1 MKTPRLL
8 PVLLAFCMFS
18 TGASGLVNEYVLA
31 TITTYILGNSI
42 EQFSIVIASM
52 MLMMGI
58 SGFVQS
64 RMSDNNLIYK
74 FIGVEVVMAL
84 LGGFAP
90 LAIYG
95 AFAYFEYN
103 FAVVHYFFVLSVGF
117 LIGFEIPIVM
127 RIINQHKINL
137 KTNLAI
143 VYAMDYVGAFV
154 GAMIWVKVL
163 LKFYPLTEISFIVAG
178 FNFAIA
184 LITVTYF
191 IFTGIIKH
199 RVTTAIVML
208 MTVVILLIG
217 YLNNRDISDL
227 FEQHFYDDPII
238 HKTTTKY
245 QHIVLTENKQLGDIR
260 LYING
265 NTQFS
270 SLDEKRYHDL
280 LVHPVMSIA
289 NKPEHALI
297 LGGGDGLA
305 LRELLKYKNLK
316 SITLVD
322 LDPDMIK
329 LASENPH
336 LRKLNKDA
344 FQDARLHVSP
354 PGNVNSVNV
363 KGVYLESE
371 NSLTKKMQSEWV
383 ATVDVYS
390 IDADQFIRTKNDQRW
405 DVVIIDF
412 PDPSSVELSKLYS
425 KQFYRKLRSH
435 LSSNAFVSIQST
447 SPYHAKE
454 TFLAIGKTLKS
465 AGFNIL
471 PYRQNIP
478 SFGDWG
484 FYLAWSSA
492 SASASGESEKTI
504 KNKLKTVEAFTV
516 NTDYVT
522 PELMLASFAF
532 GKGELTSK
540 TNCVNTV
547 MFPCLLTNYTNYGW
561 QVD

>member
-74 FIGVEVVMAL
+74 FIGVEVVMAV

-127 RIINQHKINL
+127 RIINQQQISL

-154 GAMIWVKVL
+154 GAIIWVKIL

-199 RVTTAIVML
+199 RVTTAIIML
-208 MTVVILLIG
+208 MTVLILVVG
-217 YLNNRDISDL
+217 YLNNRDISSL

-238 HKTTTKY
+238 LKTTTKY

-289 NKPEHALI
+289 NMPEHALI

-329 LASENPH
+329 LASENPR

-344 FQDARLHVSP
+344 FQDARLHVRP
-354 PGNVNSVNV
+354 PGNVNAVNV

-371 NSLTKKMQSEWV
+371 DSWTKKLQSEWV
-383 ATVDVYS
+383 ATVDVYT
-390 IDADQFIRTKNDQRW
+390 IDADQFIRSKNDQRW

-425 KQFYRKLRSH
+425 KQFYRKLRTH
-435 LSSNAFVSIQST
+435 LTSNAFVSIQST
-447 SPYHAKE
+447 SPYHSKE
-454 TFLAIGKTLKS
+454 SFLTIGNTLRS
-465 AGFNIL
+465 AGFNVL

-484 FYLAWSSA
+484 FHLAWTSS
-492 SASASGESEKTI
+492 ESEKVI
-504 KNKLKTVEAFTV
+504 KNSLKTIETFTV

>member
-1 MKTPRLL
+1 MTKPKRRPRLL
-8 PVLLAFCMFS
+8 PLLLAFCMFS

-64 RMSDNNLIYK
+64 RLSDTHLFYQ
-74 FIGVEVVMAL
+74 FVGVEVLMAI

-95 AFAYFEYN
+95 AFGYLEYN
-103 FAVVHYFFVLSVGF
+103 FTIVHYFFVLSVGF

-127 RIINQHKINL
+127 RIINEQEINL

-154 GAMIWVKVL
+154 GAIIWVKFL
-163 LKFYPLTEISFIVAG
+163 LKYYPLTEISFIVAG
-178 FNFAIA
+178 FNFVIA
-184 LITVTYF
+184 FITVCYL
-191 IFTGIIKH
+191 IYAGVIKH
-199 RVTTAIVML
+199 RLYTILIMML
-208 MTVVILLIG
+208 TSVILLFG
-217 YLNNRDISDL
+217 YFNNRDISDL
-227 FEQHFYDDPII
+227 FEQRFYDDPII
-238 HKTTTKY
+238 LKTTTKY
-245 QHIVLTENKQLGDIR
+245 QHIVVTENKALGDIR

-270 SLDEKRYHDL
+270 SLDEKRYHEL
-280 LVHPVMSIA
+280 LVHPVMSLI
-289 NKPEHALI
+289 NKPVNALI

-305 LRELLKYKNLK
+305 LREVLKYRSLK
-316 SITLVD
+316 SVTLVD

-329 LASENPH
+329 LASHNSQ
-336 LRKLNKDA
+336 LRKLNKNA
-344 FQDARLHVSP
+344 FHDARLHVDT
-354 PGNVNSVNV
+354 PGNVQTLNV
-363 KGVYLESE
+363 KGIYLESKDSISNKSE
-371 NSLTKKMQSEWV
+371 SEWV

-390 IDADQFIRTKNDQRW
+390 IDADKFIRSSNKQVW

-425 KQFYRKLRSH
+425 KQFYYALRKR
-435 LSSNAFVSIQST
+435 LSSKAYVSVQST
-447 SPYHAKE
+447 SPYHSKE
-454 TFLAIGKTLKS
+454 SFLAIGNTLKA

-471 PYRQNIP
+471 PYRLNIP

-484 FYLAWSSA
+484 FHLAWT
-492 SASASGESEKTI
+492 SGVSESDIKRKLKKI
-504 KNKLKTVEAFTV
+504 KNFAVKTAF
-516 NTDYVT
+516 VT
-522 PELMLASFAF
+522 PELMMASFAF

-540 TNCVNTV
+540 TSCINTV

>member
-42 EQFSIVIASM
+42 EQFSMVIASM

-58 SGFVQS
+58 AGFVQS

-74 FIGVEVVMAL
+74 FVGVEVVMAV
-84 LGGFAP
+84 LGGLAP

-103 FAVVHYFFVLSVGF
+103 FSIVHYFFVLSVGF

-127 RIINQHKINL
+127 RIINEQKINL

-143 VYAMDYVGAFV
+143 VYAMDYVGAFI
-154 GAMIWVKVL
+154 GAVIWVKVL
-163 LKFYPLTEISFIVAG
+163 LKYYPLTEISFIVAG

-184 LITVTYF
+184 LITVFYF
-191 IFTGIIKH
+191 IYTGVIKH
-199 RVTTAIVML
+199 RLYTALIMLVTVAI
-208 MTVVILLIG
+208 LIVG
-217 YLNNRDISDL
+217 YSNNRDISAL
-227 FEQHFYDDPII
+227 FEQRFYDDPII
-238 HKTTTKY
+238 HQTTTKY
-245 QHIVLTENKQLGDIR
+245 QHIVLTENKALGDIR

-289 NKPEHALI
+289 DNPVHVLI

-305 LRELLKYKNLK
+305 LREVLKYSSLK

-329 LASENPH
+329 LASHNTH

-344 FQDARLHVSP
+344 FHDARLHINE
-354 PGNVNSVNV
+354 PGNVKSVNV

-371 NSLTKKMQSEWV
+371 DSFTKKHESEWV

-390 IDADQFIRTKNDQRW
+390 IDADLFIRSKNNQVW

-425 KQFYRKLRSH
+425 KQFYKKLRSH
-435 LSSNAFVSIQST
+435 LSSDAYVSVQST
-447 SPYHAKE
+447 SPYHSKE
-454 TFLAIGKTLKS
+454 SFLSIGNTLKS

-484 FYLAWSSA
+484 FHLAWTSSVDNA
-492 SASASGESEKTI
+492 EV
-504 KNKLKTVEAFTV
+504 KNKLRKITDFKVD
-516 NTDYVT
+516 TDYVT
-522 PELMLASFAF
+522 PELMMASFAF

-547 MFPCLLTNYTNYGW
+547 MFPCLLTNYTNYSW

>member
-58 SGFVQS
+58 AGFVQS

-74 FIGVEVVMAL
+74 FIGVEVVMAI

-103 FAVVHYFFVLSVGF
+103 FFVVHYFFVLSVGF

-127 RIINQHKINL
+127 RIINQQKISL

-154 GAMIWVKVL
+154 GAIIWVKVL

-191 IFTGIIKH
+191 IFTGVIKH

-208 MTVVILLIG
+208 LTVVVLVIG
-217 YLNNRDISDL
+217 YLNNRDISAL

-245 QHIVLTENKQLGDIR
+245 QHIVLTENKKLGDIR

-329 LASENPH
+329 LASENSH

-344 FQDARLHVSP
+344 FQDARLHVRP
-354 PGNVNSVNV
+354 PGNINSVNV

-371 NSLTKKMQSEWV
+371 DSLTKKTQSEWV

-425 KQFYRKLRSH
+425 KQFYRKLRTH

-447 SPYHAKE
+447 SPYHSKE
-454 TFLAIGKTLKS
+454 SFLTIGKTLKA
-465 AGFNIL
+465 AGFNVL

-484 FYLAWSSA
+484 FHLAWS
-492 SASASGESEKTI
+492 SASGESEKVI
-504 KNKLKTVEAFTV
+504 KNNLKTIEKFTV
-516 NTDYVT
+516 KTDYVT
-522 PELMLASFAF
+522 PELMRASLAF

>member
-127 RIINQHKINL
+127 RIINQQRISL

-154 GAMIWVKVL
+154 GAMIWVKLL

-191 IFTGIIKH
+191 IFTGLIKH

-238 HKTTTKY
+238 QKTTTKY
-245 QHIVLTENKQLGDIR
+245 QHIVLTENKKLGDIR

-305 LRELLKYKNLK
+305 LRELLKYKNIK

-344 FQDARLHVSP
+344 FQDARLHVRP
-354 PGNVNSVNV
+354 PGNVNSINV

-371 NSLTKKMQSEWV
+371 DSLTKKMQSEWV

-390 IDADQFIRTKNDQRW
+390 IDADQFIRTKNNQRW
-405 DVVIIDF
+405 DVAIIDF

-435 LSSNAFVSIQST
+435 LSSKAFISIQST
-447 SPYHAKE
+447 SPYHSKE
-454 TFLAIGKTLKS
+454 SFLAIGNTLKS

-484 FYLAWSSA
+484 FHLAWSSA
-492 SASASGESEKTI
+492 SGESEEAI
-504 KNKLKTVEAFTV
+504 KNKLKTIKTFAV

-561 QVD
+561 QID

>member
-227 FEQHFYDDPII
+227 FEQRFYDDPII

-245 QHIVLTENKQLGDIR
+245 QHIVLTQNKQLGDIR

-336 LRKLNKDA
+336 LRKLNEDA
-344 FQDARLHVSP
+344 FQDARLHVRP

-371 NSLTKKMQSEWV
+371 DSLTKKNQSEWV

-447 SPYHAKE
+447 SPYHSKE
-454 TFLAIGKTLKS
+454 SFLAIGNTLKS

-492 SASASGESEKTI
+492 SGESEKAI
-504 KNKLKTVEAFTV
+504 KNKLKTIKTFSV

-522 PELMLASFAF
+522 PELMLAAFAF

>member
-58 SGFVQS
+58 AGFVQS

-74 FIGVEVVMAL
+74 FIGVEVVMAI

-103 FAVVHYFFVLSVGF
+103 FFVVHYFFVLSVGF

-127 RIINQHKINL
+127 RIINQQKISL

-154 GAMIWVKVL
+154 GAIIWVKVL

-191 IFTGIIKH
+191 IFTGVIKH

-208 MTVVILLIG
+208 LTVVVLVIG
-217 YLNNRDISDL
+217 YLNNRDISAL

-245 QHIVLTENKQLGDIR
+245 QHIVLTENKKLGDIR

-344 FQDARLHVSP
+344 FQDARLHVRP
-354 PGNVNSVNV
+354 PGNINSVNV

-371 NSLTKKMQSEWV
+371 DSLTKKTQSEWV

-425 KQFYRKLRSH
+425 KQFYRKLRTH

-447 SPYHAKE
+447 SPYHSKE
-454 TFLAIGKTLKS
+454 SFLTIGKTLKA
-465 AGFNIL
+465 AGFNVL

-484 FYLAWSSA
+484 FHLAWS
-492 SASASGESEKTI
+492 SASGESEKVI
-504 KNKLKTVEAFTV
+504 KNNLKTIEKFTV
-516 NTDYVT
+516 KTDYVT
-522 PELMLASFAF
+522 PELMRASLAF

>member
-289 NKPEHALI
+289 NMPEHALI

-316 SITLVD
+316 TITLVD

-344 FQDARLHVSP
+344 FQDARLHVYP

-371 NSLTKKMQSEWV
+371 DSLTKKMQSEWV

-390 IDADQFIRTKNDQRW
+390 IDADQFIRTKNNQRW

-454 TFLAIGKTLKS
+454 SFLTIGKTLKS

-484 FYLAWSSA
+484 FYLAWF
-492 SASASGESEKTI
+492 SASGESEKAI

-561 QVD
+561 QID

>member
-8 PVLLAFCMFS
+8 PILLAFCMFS

-31 TITTYILGNSI
+31 TLTTYILGNSI

-74 FIGVEVVMAL
+74 FIGVEVVMAVM
-84 LGGFAP
+84 GGFAP

-95 AFAYFEYN
+95 AFAYFDYH

-127 RIINQHKINL
+127 RIINQQKISL

-154 GAMIWVKVL
+154 GAIIWVKVL

-178 FNFAIA
+178 FNFAVA
-184 LITVTYF
+184 LVTVTYF
-191 IFTGIIKH
+191 MMSGLIKH

-208 MTVVILLIG
+208 MTVLVLVIG

-227 FEQHFYDDPII
+227 FEQRFYDDPII

-245 QHIVLTENKQLGDIR
+245 QHIVLTENKQLGDVR

-329 LASENPH
+329 LASENPQ

-344 FQDARLHVSP
+344 FQDARLHIRP
-354 PGNVNSVNV
+354 PNNVTSVNV
-363 KGVYLESE
+363 AGVYLDSKD
-371 NSLTKKMQSEWV
+371 SLIKNTPAEWV

-390 IDADQFIRTKNDQRW
+390 IDADQFIRTKNEQRW

-412 PDPSSVELSKLYS
+412 PDPSSVEISKLYS
-425 KQFYRKLRSH
+425 QQFYRQLRSH

-454 TFLAIGKTLKS
+454 SFLAIGQTLKS
-465 AGFNIL
+465 VGFNIL

-484 FYLAWSSA
+484 FHLAWT
-492 SASASGESEKTI
+492 SGETQQTI
-504 KNKLKTVEAFTV
+504 KNTLKKVSNFSV
-516 NTDYVT
+516 KTDYVT
-522 PELMLASFAF
+522 PELMEASLAF
-532 GKGELTSK
+532 GKGELTAK
-540 TNCVNTV
+540 TNCINTI
-547 MFPCLLTNYTNYGW
+547 MFPCLLTNYTNDGW

>member
-1 MKTPRLL
+1 ML
-8 PVLLAFCMFS
+8 
-18 TGASGLVNEYVLA
+18 SGL
-31 TITTYILGNSI
+31 
-42 EQFSIVIASM
+42 
-52 MLMMGI
+52 
-58 SGFVQS
+58 
-64 RMSDNNLIYK
+64 
-74 FIGVEVVMAL
+74 
-84 LGGFAP
+84 
-90 LAIYG
+90 
-95 AFAYFEYN
+95 
-103 FAVVHYFFVLSVGF
+103 
-117 LIGFEIPIVM
+117 
-127 RIINQHKINL
+127 
-137 KTNLAI
+137 
-143 VYAMDYVGAFV
+143 
-154 GAMIWVKVL
+154 
-163 LKFYPLTEISFIVAG
+163 
-178 FNFAIA
+178 
-184 LITVTYF
+184 
-191 IFTGIIKH
+191 IKH
-199 RVTTAIVML
+199 RVITATVML
-208 MTVVILLIG
+208 MTVLILLTG

-227 FEQHFYDDPII
+227 FEQRFYDDPII

-289 NKPEHALI
+289 NQPEHALI

-329 LASENPH
+329 LASENPQ
-336 LRKLNKDA
+336 LRQLNKDA
-344 FQDARLHVSP
+344 FQDARLHISLP
-354 PGNVNSVNV
+354 SNVTSVNV
-363 KGVYLESE
+363 KGIYLDPK
-371 NSLTKKMQSEWV
+371 NSVITNTQAEWV

-390 IDADQFIRTKNDQRW
+390 IDADQFIRTKSDQRW

-425 KQFYRKLRSH
+425 QQFYRQLRRQ
-435 LSSNAFVSIQST
+435 LSNNAFVAIQST

-454 TFLAIGKTLKS
+454 SFLAIGQTLKS

-484 FYLAWSSA
+484 FHLAW
-492 SASASGESEKTI
+492 ASGESEQTI
-504 KNKLKTVEAFTV
+504 KNKLKKVEHFTV

-522 PELMLASFAF
+522 PELMLASLAF

-540 TNCVNTV
+540 TNCVNTI
-547 MFPCLLTNYTNYGW
+547 MFPCLLTNYTNDGW

>member
-8 PVLLAFCMFS
+8 PLLLAFCMFS

-58 SGFVQS
+58 AGFVQS
-64 RMSDNNLIYK
+64 KMSDNNLIYK
-74 FIGVEVVMAL
+74 FIGVEVVMAV

-103 FAVVHYFFVLSVGF
+103 FSVVHYFFVLSVGF

-127 RIINQHKINL
+127 RIINQQKINL

-143 VYAMDYVGAFV
+143 VYAMDYIGAFV
-154 GAMIWVKVL
+154 GAIIWVKVL

-191 IFTGIIKH
+191 IFTDFIKH
-199 RVTTAIVML
+199 RVITAMIML
-208 MTVVILLIG
+208 MTAVVLLIG

-245 QHIVLTENKQLGDIR
+245 QHIVLTQNKQLGDIR

-289 NKPEHALI
+289 HKPEHALI

-305 LRELLKYKNLK
+305 LRELLKYKNLQ

-322 LDPDMIK
+322 LDPDMVK
-329 LASENPH
+329 LATENPQ

-363 KGVYLESE
+363 KGVYLETEDST
-371 NSLTKKMQSEWV
+371 TKKIQSEWV

-390 IDADQFIRTKNDQRW
+390 IDADQFIRAKNYQRW

-425 KQFYRKLRSH
+425 KQFYRKLRTH
-435 LSSNAFVSIQST
+435 LSANAFVSIQST
-447 SPYHAKE
+447 SPYHSKE
-454 TFLAIGKTLKS
+454 SFLAIGNTLKA

-478 SFGDWG
+478 SFGEWG
-484 FYLAWSSA
+484 FHLAWSSA
-492 SASASGESEKTI
+492 SGENEEQI
-504 KNKLKTVEAFTV
+504 KNNLKSVEKFSV

-561 QVD
+561 QID

>member
-8 PVLLAFCMFS
+8 PILLAFCMFS

-31 TITTYILGNSI
+31 TLTTYILGNSI

-74 FIGVEVVMAL
+74 FIGVEVVMAVM
-84 LGGFAP
+84 GGFAP

-95 AFAYFEYN
+95 AFAYFDYH

-127 RIINQHKINL
+127 RIINQQKISL

-154 GAMIWVKVL
+154 GAIIWVKVL
-163 LKFYPLTEISFIVAG
+163 LKFYPLTAISFIVAG
-178 FNFAIA
+178 FNFAVA
-184 LITVTYF
+184 LVTVTYF
-191 IFTGIIKH
+191 MMSGLIKH

-208 MTVVILLIG
+208 MTVLVLVIG

-227 FEQHFYDDPII
+227 FEQRFYDDPII

-329 LASENPH
+329 LASENPQ

-344 FQDARLHVSP
+344 FHDARLHIRP
-354 PGNVNSVNV
+354 PNNVTSVNV
-363 KGVYLESE
+363 KGVYLDSKD
-371 NSLTKKMQSEWV
+371 SLIKNTPAEWV

-390 IDADQFIRTKNDQRW
+390 IDADQFIRTKNEQRW

-425 KQFYRKLRSH
+425 QQFYRQLRSH
-435 LSSNAFVSIQST
+435 LSNNAFVSVQST

-454 TFLAIGKTLKS
+454 SFLAIGQTLKS

-484 FYLAWSSA
+484 FHLAWT
-492 SASASGESEKTI
+492 SGDTEQII
-504 KNKLKTVEAFTV
+504 KNTLKKVSNFSV
-516 NTDYVT
+516 KTDYVT
-522 PELMLASFAF
+522 PELMLASLAF
-532 GKGELTSK
+532 GKGELTAK
-540 TNCVNTV
+540 TNCVNTI
-547 MFPCLLTNYTNYGW
+547 MFPCLLTNYTNDGW

>member
-8 PVLLAFCMFS
+8 PILLAFCMFS

-31 TITTYILGNSI
+31 TLTTYILGNSI

-74 FIGVEVVMAL
+74 FIGVEVVMAVM
-84 LGGFAP
+84 GGFAP

-95 AFAYFEYN
+95 AFAYFDYH

-127 RIINQHKINL
+127 RIINQQKISL

-154 GAMIWVKVL
+154 GAIIWVKVL

-178 FNFAIA
+178 FNFAVA
-184 LITVTYF
+184 LVTVTYF
-191 IFTGIIKH
+191 MLSGLIKH

-208 MTVVILLIG
+208 MTVLVLVIG

-227 FEQHFYDDPII
+227 FEQRFYDDPII

-245 QHIVLTENKQLGDIR
+245 QHIVLTENKQLGDVR

-329 LASENPH
+329 LASENPQ

-344 FQDARLHVSP
+344 FHDARLHIRP
-354 PGNVNSVNV
+354 PNNVTSVNV
-363 KGVYLESE
+363 AGVYLDSKD
-371 NSLTKKMQSEWV
+371 SLIKNTPAEWV

-390 IDADQFIRTKNDQRW
+390 IDADQFIRTKNEQRW

-425 KQFYRKLRSH
+425 QQFYRQLRGH
-435 LSSNAFVSIQST
+435 LSNNAFVSVQST

-454 TFLAIGKTLKS
+454 SFLAIGQTLKS

-484 FYLAWSSA
+484 FHLAW
-492 SASASGESEKTI
+492 ASGDTEQTI
-504 KNKLKTVEAFTV
+504 KNTLKEVSNFSV
-516 NTDYVT
+516 KTDYVT
-522 PELMLASFAF
+522 PELMLASLAF
-532 GKGELTSK
+532 GKGELTAK
-540 TNCVNTV
+540 TNCVNTI
-547 MFPCLLTNYTNYGW
+547 MFPCLLTNYTNDGW

>member
-74 FIGVEVVMAL
+74 FIGVEVVMAV

-127 RIINQHKINL
+127 RIINQQQISL

-154 GAMIWVKVL
+154 GAIIWVKIL

-199 RVTTAIVML
+199 RVTTAIIML
-208 MTVVILLIG
+208 MTVLILVVG
-217 YLNNRDISDL
+217 YLNNRDISSL

-238 HKTTTKY
+238 LKTTTKY

-289 NKPEHALI
+289 NMPEHALI

-329 LASENPH
+329 LASENPR

-344 FQDARLHVSP
+344 FQNARLHVRP
-354 PGNVNSVNV
+354 PGNVNAVNV

-371 NSLTKKMQSEWV
+371 DSWTKKLQSEWV
-383 ATVDVYS
+383 ATVDVYT
-390 IDADQFIRTKNDQRW
+390 IDADQFIRSKNDQRW

-425 KQFYRKLRSH
+425 KQFYRKLRTH
-435 LSSNAFVSIQST
+435 LTSNAFVSIQST
-447 SPYHAKE
+447 SPYHSKE
-454 TFLAIGKTLKS
+454 SFLTIGNTLRS
-465 AGFNIL
+465 AGFNVL

-484 FYLAWSSA
+484 FHLAWTSS
-492 SASASGESEKTI
+492 ESEKAI
-504 KNKLKTVEAFTV
+504 KNSLKTIETFIV

>member
-8 PVLLAFCMFS
+8 PILLAFCMFS
-18 TGASGLVNEYVLA
+18 TGASGLVNEFVLA
-31 TITTYILGNSI
+31 TLTTYILGNSI

-52 MLMMGI
+52 MLMMGV
-58 SGFVQS
+58 SGFVQT

-74 FIGVEVVMAL
+74 FVGVEVVMAM

-127 RIINQHKINL
+127 RIINEQKINL

-143 VYAMDYVGAFV
+143 VYAMDYVGAFI
-154 GAMIWVKVL
+154 GAIIWVKFL
-163 LKFYPLTEISFIVAG
+163 LAYYPLTEISFIVAG
-178 FNFAIA
+178 FNFAVA
-184 LITVTYF
+184 SITVLYF
-191 IFTGIIKH
+191 IYTGLIKH
-199 RVTTAIVML
+199 RFTTAFVL
-208 MTVVILLIG
+208 ILTSAILVLG
-217 YLNNRDISDL
+217 YTNNRDISSL
-227 FEQHFYDDPII
+227 FEQRFYDDPII

-245 QHIVLTENKQLGDIR
+245 QHIVLTENKALGDVR

-280 LVHPVMSIA
+280 LVHPVMSLVDR
-289 NKPEHALI
+289 PQHALI

-305 LRELLKYKNLK
+305 LREVQKYSSLK

-322 LDPDMIK
+322 LDPEMIK
-329 LASENPH
+329 LATENPH
-336 LRKLNKDA
+336 LRKLNNEA
-344 FQDARLHVSP
+344 FQGARLHVRP
-354 PGNVNSVNV
+354 PNDVKTVNV
-363 KGVYLESE
+363 KGVYLESK
-371 NSLTKKMQSEWV
+371 NTLTKEIESEWV

-390 IDADQFIRTKNDQRW
+390 IDADQFIRTNNNQRW

-425 KQFYRKLRSH
+425 KQFYRTLRQH
-435 LSSNAFVSIQST
+435 LSNNAFVSIQST
-447 SPYHAKE
+447 SPYHSKE
-454 TFLAIGKTLKS
+454 AFLSIGNTLKS
-465 AGFNIL
+465 AGFKIL

-484 FYLAWSSA
+484 FHLAWISDD
-492 SASASGESEKTI
+492 SEKAI
-504 KNKLKTVEAFTV
+504 KNKLKTVDKFTV
-516 NTDYVT
+516 DTEYVT

-532 GKGELTSK
+532 GKGELTAK

-547 MFPCLLTNYTNYGW
+547 MFPCLLTNYTNDGW

>member
-1 MKTPRLL
+1 
-8 PVLLAFCMFS
+8 MFS

-31 TITTYILGNSI
+31 TLTTYILGNSI

-74 FIGVEVVMAL
+74 FIGVEVVMAVM
-84 LGGFAP
+84 GGFAP

-95 AFAYFEYN
+95 AFAYFDYH

-127 RIINQHKINL
+127 RIINQQKISL

-154 GAMIWVKVL
+154 GAIIWVKVL

-178 FNFAIA
+178 FNFAVA
-184 LITVTYF
+184 LVTVTYF
-191 IFTGIIKH
+191 MMSGLITH

-208 MTVVILLIG
+208 MTVLFLVIG

-227 FEQHFYDDPII
+227 FEQRFYDDPII

-245 QHIVLTENKQLGDIR
+245 QHIVLTENKQLGDVR

-329 LASENPH
+329 LASENPQ

-344 FQDARLHVSP
+344 FQDARLHIRP
-354 PGNVNSVNV
+354 PNNVTSVNV
-363 KGVYLESE
+363 KGVYLDSKD
-371 NSLTKKMQSEWV
+371 SLIKNTPAEWV

-390 IDADQFIRTKNDQRW
+390 IDADQFIRTKNEQRW

-425 KQFYRKLRSH
+425 QQFYRQLRGH
-435 LSSNAFVSIQST
+435 LSNNAFVSVQST

-454 TFLAIGKTLKS
+454 SFLAIGQTLKS

-484 FYLAWSSA
+484 FHLAW
-492 SASASGESEKTI
+492 ASGDTEQTI
-504 KNKLKTVEAFTV
+504 KNALKKVSNFSV
-516 NTDYVT
+516 KTDYVT
-522 PELMLASFAF
+522 PELMLASLAF
-532 GKGELTSK
+532 GKGELTAK
-540 TNCVNTV
+540 TNCVNTI
-547 MFPCLLTNYTNYGW
+547 MFPCLLTNYTNDGW

>member
-74 FIGVEVVMAL
+74 FIGVEVVMAV

-95 AFAYFEYN
+95 AFAYLEYN

-127 RIINQHKINL
+127 RIINQQKISL

-154 GAMIWVKVL
+154 GAIIWVKVL

-199 RVTTAIVML
+199 RVTTAIIML
-208 MTVVILLIG
+208 MTVAVLITG
-217 YLNNRDISDL
+217 YLNNRDISNL

-245 QHIVLTENKQLGDIR
+245 QHIVLTQNKQLGDIR

-289 NKPEHALI
+289 SMPEHALI

-344 FQDARLHVSP
+344 FQDARLHVRP

-371 NSLTKKMQSEWV
+371 DSLTKKMQSEWV

-390 IDADQFIRTKNDQRW
+390 IDADQFIRSKNNQRW

-435 LSSNAFVSIQST
+435 LSSKAFISIQST
-447 SPYHAKE
+447 SPYHSKE
-454 TFLAIGKTLKS
+454 SFLAIGNTLKS
-465 AGFNIL
+465 VGFNIL

-484 FYLAWSSA
+484 FYLAWT
-492 SASASGESEKTI
+492 SGESEMAI
-504 KNKLKTVEAFTV
+504 KNNLKTVEEFTV

-561 QVD
+561 QID